1 MSHDPTSR
9 LLTLGAHTLTE
20 NELVELVFGPIEPER
35 LERLRRFEHQ
45 DDVGSIPKDRWVWMQ
60 AWEQLKK
67 DWLRKQLTGT
77 PLSCADQVRDY
88 LQNRLAASR
97 IEQVLA
103 IYLDASL
110 HLISSEIIAQG
121 TVNQAPIYPREILRG
136 AIQSDACAV
145 ILAHNHPSGQSQPS
159 AADLMMT
166 ERLSGLL
173 AELDIRLV
181 DHFVVTQTQ
190 ITSINTHNGG
200 VRG

>member
-1 MSHDPTSR
+1 MSHDPTNR
-9 LLTLGAHTLTE
+9 LLMLGAHTLTE
-20 NELVELVFGPIEPER
+20 TELVELVFGP
-35 LERLRRFEHQ
+35 LEVELLDRLRRFEHQ
-45 DDVGSIPKDRWVWMQ
+45 GDAGSIPQGRWVWVQ

-67 DWLRKQLTGT
+67 EWLEKQLAGI

-88 LQNRLAASR
+88 LQNRLALSR
-97 IEQVLA
+97 IEQVMA

-110 HLISSEIIAQG
+110 HLISSEVIAQG

-159 AADLMMT
+159 AADVMMT

-181 DHFVVTQTQ
+181 DHF
-190 ITSINTHNGG
+190 
-200 VRG
+200 